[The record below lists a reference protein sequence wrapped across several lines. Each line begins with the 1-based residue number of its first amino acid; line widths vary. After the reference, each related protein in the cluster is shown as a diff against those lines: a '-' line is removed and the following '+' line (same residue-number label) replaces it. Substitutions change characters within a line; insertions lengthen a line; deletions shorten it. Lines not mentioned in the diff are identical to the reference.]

1 MVQASTE
8 AVRAREYET
17 IYVVRPDVT
26 IENAARIARRIE
38 EVVSRERG
46 KLTRVETWGRRQL
59 AYAVGPHRRGVYVYV
74 KYVGAGEIVTEL
86 ERNLRMLDDVIKF
99 ITVQVRDEVD
109 LENVQVDAETVR
121 FDPIEI
127 PTDEEPEP
135 TLAETLGLVPSQ
147 HDRGEGRMGRDR
159 YDDSGDDSMGLDDDD
174 DEEPV
179 SGMDKEE
186 KP

>member
-1 MVQASTE
+1 MVQVSTE
-8 AVRAREYET
+8 PVRPREYET

-26 IENAARIARRIE
+26 TENAARIARRVE
-38 EVVSRERG
+38 EVVARERG

-74 KYVGAGEIVTEL
+74 KYVGVGGIVTEL

-109 LENVQVDAETVR
+109 LETLQVGEEMVR

-127 PTDEEPEP
+127 PADEEPEP
-135 TLAETLGLVPSQ
+135 TLAETLGLVPPQ
-147 HDRGEGRMGRDR
+147 HDRGDGRTERDR
-159 YDDSGDDSMGLDDDD
+159 YDDRGDEQADPDD
-174 DEEPV
+174 DEEPM

>member
-1 MVQASTE
+1 MVQVSQE

-26 IENAARIARRIE
+26 TENAARIARRIE
-38 EVVSRERG
+38 EVVARERG

-74 KYVGAGEIVTEL
+74 KYVGVGEIVTEL

-109 LENVQVDAETVR
+109 LETLQIDEETVH

-127 PTDEEPEP
+127 PADEEPEP
-135 TLAETLGLVPSQ
+135 TLAETLGLAPSQ
-147 HDRGEGRMGRDR
+147 HDRGDGRMGRER
-159 YDDSGDDSMGLDDDD
+159 YDEGGDDQMDID
-174 DEEPV
+174 DEEEPA

>member
-1 MVQASTE
+1 MAQVSTE
-8 AVRAREYET
+8 PVRAREYES

-26 IENAARIARRIE
+26 IENAARIARRVE
-38 EVVSRERG
+38 EVVARERG

-59 AYAVGPHRRGVYVYV
+59 AYAVGPYRRGVYVYV
-74 KYVGAGEIVTEL
+74 KYVGLGGIVTEL

-99 ITVQVRDEVD
+99 ITVQVREDVD
-109 LENVQVDAETVR
+109 LETLQIEEENVR

-127 PTDEEPEP
+127 PADEEPEP

-147 HDRGEGRMGRDR
+147 HDRGDGRTGRDR
-159 YDDSGDDSMGLDDDD
+159 YDDTGDEGLGDDD
-174 DEEPV
+174 DEENPA

-186 KP
+186 QP

>member
-1 MVQASTE
+1 MAQVSTE
-8 AVRAREYET
+8 PVRAREYET

-26 IENAARIARRIE
+26 TENAARIARRVE
-38 EVVSRERG
+38 DVVARERG

-74 KYVGAGEIVTEL
+74 KYVGVGQIVTEL

-109 LENVQVDAETVR
+109 LGGLQIDEESVR
-121 FDPIEI
+121 FDAIEI
-127 PTDEEPEP
+127 PADEEPEP
-135 TLAETLGLVPSQ
+135 TLAETLGLVPSM
-147 HDRGEGRMGRDR
+147 HDRGDGRMGRDR
-159 YDDSGDDSMGLDDDD
+159 YDEPGDDAMGDDD
-174 DEEPV
+174 DEEPM
-179 SGMDKEE
+179 SGTDKEQ